1 MQTPRYYF
9 AHDYDPFHGY
19 FLSQPHQKKAFKKG
33 DFLWKPNQPHGKIYY
48 ILSGMAMHY
57 VNHENGHRKIISF
70 HGSGT
75 VFPGYHRLDFK
86 IELSLIVEALTDME
100 VLEFTKDGFQN
111 MFETNVDLSE
121 KVVDWYAMY
130 VNRFLFESAH
140 QEHNTSLMKICNL
153 LYLLTENRLSCS
165 SSAIDMT
172 QDEIA
177 DILGLSRVHVAR
189 GLSELREKNII
200 LTQRKQI
207 QVTDLPALE
216 TYCSEETRS

>member
-1 MQTPRYYF
+1 MIMTRFMDISFPSPIRKKPLKKETFSGSQTSPTVRY
-9 AHDYDPFHGY
+9 D
-19 FLSQPHQKKAFKKG
+19 
-33 DFLWKPNQPHGKIYY
+33 Y

-140 QEHNTSLMKICNL
+140 QEYNTSLMKICNL

-165 SSAIDMT
+165 SSAIDM
-172 QDEIA
+172 IP
-177 DILGLSRVHVAR
+177 G
-189 GLSELREKNII
+189 
-200 LTQRKQI
+200 
-207 QVTDLPALE
+207 
-216 TYCSEETRS
+216 